1 MDAPTPFTP
10 PKFLVVSP
18 SPTARMAAQSEAM
31 RHPNSLSSTD
41 FGRPTLPSRLSRRRL
56 ARRAVTL
63 AAGAV
68 LALGALAPA
77 SWAQGT
83 RPDQVMWRNPRGQIK
98 TDTGTIIENTLQK
111 TVIETSSGQ
120 KVRKSDIVE
129 SVRFGD
135 VPTTFTDGVAYFDRG
150 DFPNAAAKF
159 KLAAGDANTP
169 RAVVRAYARL
179 RAAEALMK
187 TAALDPGSFTQ
198 AKAEAETFLADHPNN
213 RDVPKVRML
222 NARATWLGGD
232 AMAAAELYRS
242 LFMEAAGGTPTEG
255 YALVHCY
262 RAGLAAAR
270 SFLEA
275 SETTQAKELYGTM
288 ESSLPGLLSQLDVED
303 PKRQALLGIQ
313 SEARLGDGYI
323 LLAEGSATQAK
334 NFFEVRAR
342 EADIN
347 SPGLIYGARLGLAE
361 AHLAGGN
368 HREAQLEFA
377 FVAAL
382 DHTSRDRVARAL
394 VGMAECALVLTSVTT
409 SRTDAKT
416 WLEDVRDHYGD
427 TPSVLRA
434 LEMLKDF

>member
-1 MDAPTPFTP
+1 
-10 PKFLVVSP
+10 
-18 SPTARMAAQSEAM
+18 MAAQSEAM

-41 FGRPTLPSRLSRRRL
+41 FGRPNLPSRPSRRRL
-56 ARRAVTL
+56 ARRALTL

-68 LALGALAPA
+68 LALGALAPT
-77 SWAQGT
+77 SVAQGS

-120 KVRKSDIVE
+120 KDRKSDIVE

-135 VPTTFTDGVAYFDRG
+135 VPTNFTDGIAYFDRG

-159 KLAAGDANTP
+159 KLAAGDPDTP

-187 TAALDPGSFTQ
+187 SGAVDPGAFAQ

-222 NARATWLGGD
+222 NARATRLGGD
-232 AMAAAELYRS
+232 SMAAAELYRS
-242 LFMEAAGGTPTEG
+242 LFMEAAGGAPTEG
-255 YALVHCY
+255 YGLVHCY
-262 RAGLAAAR
+262 RAGLAAAK

-275 SETTQAKELYGTM
+275 GETTQAKELYGTM
-288 ESSLPGLLSQLDVED
+288 ESSLPALLAEVDAED
-303 PKRQALLGIQ
+303 PKRQALEGIL

-323 LLAEGSATQAK
+323 LLAEGSATQAR
-334 NFFEVRAR
+334 NTFEGYVRN
-342 EADIN
+342 ADLGQ
-347 SPGLIYGARLGLAE
+347 PDLIYGAHLGLAE
-361 AHLAGGN
+361 AYLADGN

-377 FVAAL
+377 FVASM
-382 DHTSRDRVARAL
+382 DHLSRDRVARSL
-394 VGMAECALVLTSVTT
+394 VGMAECALKLTAVTT
-409 SRTDAKT
+409 AKTDAKT